1 MQPHTFLHLLA
12 GSASSS
18 VSEEAEEPG
27 PLSPDKNRAAGREV
41 VKGTHWGAA
50 GPS

>member
-1 MQPHTFLHLLA
+1 MGDGGVTTQPHTFLHLLA

-27 PLSPDKNRAAGREV
+27 P
-41 VKGTHWGAA
+41 
-50 GPS
+50 